1 MAPWPAANSNWA
13 ECSTKGDHYRA
24 ADHPSL
30 PITVRPK
37 GPLLGPQQGPHLK
50 MVPDL
55 ILSHICMQL
64 PGVISLVAANV
75 AILRRGRGGGG
86 VTVAPP
92 GWTLDTGQPR
102 GHMSQDTVSQRPA
115 GHHPLPHRP
124 ARPTPR
130 HPSRPTLTNHPRRHP
145 PSPIPL
151 SLARISPAPIWV
163 ANHKGVR
170 PIPIDGRDAGDLG
183 RQFFFSCGPYLRSGG
198 FFSLFFFCSDYEGR
212 FLAGRAARTRSL

>member
-13 ECSTKGDHYRA
+13 ESSTKGDHYRA

-86 VTVAPP
+86 VTVAPRA
-92 GWTLDTGQPR
+92 GHWTPVSPAGTCHRTQYHRDPLDT
-102 GHMSQDTVSQRPA
+102 T
-115 GHHPLPHRP
+115 
-124 ARPTPR
+124 
-130 HPSRPTLTNHPRRHP
+130 
-145 PSPIPL
+145 PSPIAPPARRPATPQDPL
-151 SLARISPAPIWV
+151 
-163 ANHKGVR
+163 
-170 PIPIDGRDAGDLG
+170 
-183 RQFFFSCGPYLRSGG
+183 
-198 FFSLFFFCSDYEGR
+198 
-212 FLAGRAARTRSL
+212 